1 LKGVVR
7 MTTPDQIGRFQV
19 VEELGR
25 GSQGVVYL
33 ASDPQLERE
42 VAIKTLQLD
51 FSLNSQK
58 QQRLLKEARTVSKL
72 QHPNI
77 IPLYEVG
84 DFEEKPYLVFEFVDG
99 VTLRALVKK
108 EGALPAHR
116 AIKLMCQ
123 ILEGVAYAHQR
134 GVVHRDLS
142 PANILVSQEDVPR
155 IMDFGISV
163 MTHAE
168 NISERG
174 VSGTM
179 RYMSPEQFSKQTIG
193 PQSDIFVLGLILF
206 EMLVGQPAINE
217 ENHFAALYKIAHEPI
232 TPPSMMNPDLE
243 KGLDAIVLRAVA
255 KDTKARY
262 ADALEMKA
270 DLDDY
275 LAVDAVQEPDQA
287 FLDQGHSTLE
297 FLLRR
302 IRQRSDLP
310 SFGRIIVEINKR
322 ASLSATRGASA
333 PELAEL
339 ILKDVALT
347 SKLLK
352 TANSANHGYAAGSVA
367 TVSKAIVTLG
377 LEQVRLAANG
387 LVPFGHLPNKAQ
399 ASALRDAAIASYM
412 GGTIARDLADR
423 LGYRE
428 TEAAFIC
435 AMLRNLGR
443 HLALFYFPDE
453 SGQIANLVIQKG
465 IDEHSA
471 SRSVL
476 GISYEDLG
484 VGIAKSWKLPETIVR
499 CMRSLPKGKFDK
511 PKSED
516 DFLAGLAV
524 FSNELGGIALV
535 ARGPADKRRLKT
547 LLERFQKCI
556 RIPEKQLLAVL
567 KSAHEGLRAYSDVLD
582 LSVEKSRIPGRL
594 AEVPPTSQVG
604 KRDDTSTSNGA
615 VDNRAAV
622 APSVTAGSEDQHD
635 PVIRGI
641 KEITST
647 LLDDFEFND
656 LMTMILET
664 MYQGFGFN
672 RVLFCTTDK
681 YRTRM
686 IARYGFGKDI
696 EKIVEDFGFRMNAS
710 SGVFNL
716 ALAKAT
722 DFSIENA
729 NEEGIRKGIPKW
741 FNDVVTAQAF
751 VLYPI
756 IVKKVP
762 MGLIYADQEHRG
774 KMLTERQSDLM
785 KILCNQAALALRQTA
800 R

>member
-1 LKGVVR
+1 
-7 MTTPDQIGRFQV
+7 MNEPEQIGRFQI

-33 ASDPQLERE
+33 ASDPQLERK

-51 FSLNSQK
+51 FSPGSQK

-84 DFEEKPYLVFEFVDG
+84 DSEKKPYLVFEFVEG
-99 VTLRALVKK
+99 VTLRGLIKK

-116 AIKLMCQ
+116 AIRLMCQ

-142 PANILVSQEDVPR
+142 PANILVSQGDVPR

-163 MTHAE
+163 MTHSKNSA
-168 NISERG
+168 ERG

-179 RYMSPEQFSKQTIG
+179 RYMSPEQFSKQAIG

-232 TPPSMMNPDLE
+232 TPPSLVKPDLDKE
-243 KGLDAIVLRAVA
+243 LDTIVLRAVS
-255 KDTKARY
+255 KDPKARY
-262 ADALEMKA
+262 SDALKMKA

-275 LAVDAVQEPDQA
+275 LAVDVAQEPDHA

-310 SFGRIIVEINKR
+310 SFGRILAEINRR
-322 ASLSATRGASA
+322 ASLSGSRGASTT
-333 PELAEL
+333 ELAEL
-339 ILKDVALT
+339 ILKDVSLT

-352 TANSANHGYAAGSVA
+352 TANSAYYGYAAGSVA

-377 LEQVRLAANG
+377 LEQVRLAATS
-387 LVPFGHLPNKAQ
+387 LVPFGNLPDKAQ
-399 ASALRDAAIASYM
+399 ASALRDATIASFIA
-412 GGTIARDLADR
+412 GTIAKDLADR

-435 AMLRNLGR
+435 TMLRNLGR

-453 SGQIANLVIQKG
+453 SDRITNLVIQKG
-465 IDEHSA
+465 IDEQSA

-484 VGIAKSWKLPETIVR
+484 VGIAKSWKLPETIIR
-499 CMRSLPKGKFDK
+499 CMRSLPKGKIEK

-516 DFLAGLAV
+516 DLLAGLAV
-524 FSNELGGIALV
+524 FSNELSAITLNE
-535 ARGPADKRRLKT
+535 RGHGNERRLKT
-547 LLERFQKCI
+547 LQERFQRCI
-556 RIPEKQLLAVL
+556 RIPEKQLLVVL
-567 KSAHEGLRAYSDVLD
+567 KSAREGLQGYVDD
-582 LSVEKSRIPGRL
+582 LGLGVEKSQILNRL
-594 AEVPPTSQVG
+594 AALGPTSQAVNQG
-604 KRDDTSTSNGA
+604 DKSTSNGA
-615 VDNRAAV
+615 PDTLEPLARHD
-622 APSVTAGSEDQHD
+622 APGSVGQHD
-635 PVIRGI
+635 PVIRSI
-641 KEITST
+641 REITSA
-647 LLDDFEFND
+647 LLGDFEFND
-656 LMTMILET
+656 LMTVILET

-696 EKIVEDFGFRMNAS
+696 ERIVADFGFRLNAS
-710 SGVFNL
+710 ADVFNL
-716 ALAKAT
+716 ALTKAT

-756 IVKKVP
+756 IVRKVP

-774 KMLTERQSDLM
+774 TMLTERQSDLM
-785 KILCNQAALALRQTA
+785 RILCNQAALAMAQAA

>member
-1 LKGVVR
+1 MNAPGH
-7 MTTPDQIGRFQV
+7 IGRFEV

-33 ASDPQLERE
+33 ASDPQLERK

-51 FSLNSQK
+51 FSLDSHK
-58 QQRLLKEARTVSKL
+58 HQRLLKEARTVSKL

-99 VTLRALVKK
+99 VTLRGLIKK

-116 AIKLMCQ
+116 AIGLMCQ

-168 NISERG
+168 NSSERG

-179 RYMSPEQFSKQTIG
+179 RYMSPEQFSQQTIG

-217 ENHFAALYKIAHEPI
+217 DNHFAALYKIAHEPI
-232 TPPSMMNPDLE
+232 TPPSLMNPELE
-243 KGLDAIVLRAVA
+243 KELDTIVLRAVA
-255 KDTKARY
+255 KDPKARY
-262 ADALEMKA
+262 SDALEMKA
-270 DLDDY
+270 DLDEY
-275 LAVDAVQEPDQA
+275 LAVDTAQEPDQA

-310 SFGRIIVEINKR
+310 SFGRVIAEINKR
-322 ASLSATRGASA
+322 ASLSGTRGASVS
-333 PELAEL
+333 ELAGL
-339 ILKDVALT
+339 ILKDVSLT
-347 SKLLK
+347 TKLLK
-352 TANSANHGYAAGSVA
+352 TANSAHYSYGAGSVA

-399 ASALRDAAIASYM
+399 ASALRDASITSFM
-412 GGTIARDLADR
+412 GGTIAKDLADR

-428 TEAAFIC
+428 TESAFVC
-435 AMLRNLGR
+435 ALLRDLGR
-443 HLALFYFPDE
+443 HLALFHFPDE
-453 SGQIANLVIQKG
+453 SDQIANLMIQKG
-465 IDEHSA
+465 IDENTA

-484 VGIAKSWKLPETIVR
+484 VGIAKSWKLPETIIR
-499 CMRSLPKGKFDK
+499 CMRSLPKGKIDK

-516 DFLAGLAV
+516 EFLAGLAV
-524 FSNELGGIALV
+524 FSNELGSIALEGKI
-535 ARGPADKRRLKT
+535 RGNERRLKT
-547 LLERFQKCI
+547 ILERFHRCI
-556 RIPEKQLLAVL
+556 SIREKPLSTVL
-567 KSAHEGLRAYSDVLD
+567 KSAREGLRAYTDDLD
-582 LSVEKSRIPGRL
+582 LSVEKSLILRRQ
-594 AEVPPTSQVG
+594 AQTPPASQAG
-604 KRDDTSTSNGA
+604 NRGDTGTSNDA
-615 VDNRAAV
+615 PEAPEPV
-622 APSVTAGSEDQHD
+622 APRSGAARSGDRAD
-635 PVIRGI
+635 PVIRGL
-641 KEITST
+641 KEITSA
-647 LLDDFEFND
+647 LLGDFEFND
-656 LMTMILET
+656 LMTIILET
-664 MYQGFGFN
+664 MYRGFGFN

-696 EKIVEDFGFRMNAS
+696 ERIVENFGFRMNAS

-722 DFSIENA
+722 DISIENA
-729 NEEGIRKGIPKW
+729 NEEGIRKGIPQW
-741 FNDVVTAQAF
+741 FNEVVTSQAF

-756 IVKKVP
+756 VLKKVP

-774 KMLTERQSDLM
+774 NMLTERQSDLM
-785 KILCNQAALALRQTA
+785 KILCNQAALAMRQTA